1 MLSVPDSMP
10 KRIAYFRKRAGLSQQ
25 DLAILCGWSS
35 QTRISNYENETR
47 SPSIED
53 VTVIAMV
60 LGIDPKV
67 LVFGADSSADIQV
80 GEASSQSNLVKEPE
94 TLPERIVYYRK
105 LAGLSQKDLTS
116 LCGWDV
122 PMRLSNYE
130 KGRRRVSVEDLATI
144 ANALGLDPKILAYG
158 EGQSAPADE
167 GGFTSASTEIS
178 ISPRTIAQAKTVL
191 AVDILLKAA
200 EAGVMDNVL
209 LMELEALA
217 AKISSKMKIKSS
229 AASGA

>member
-1 MLSVPDSMP
+1 MP
-10 KRIAYFRKRAGLSQQ
+10 KRIAYFRKRADLSQQ

-53 VTVIAMV
+53 VAVIAMV

-67 LVFGADSSADIQV
+67 LVFGANSSEDIHA
-80 GEASSQSNLVKEPE
+80 GEANPSPGLIKEPG

-105 LAGLSQKDLTS
+105 LAGLSQKDLAL

-144 ANALGLDPKILAYG
+144 ANALGLDPKVLAYG
-158 EGQSAPADE
+158 ETVSEASDEVGFSSA
-167 GGFTSASTEIS
+167 GTEIS
-178 ISPRTIAQAKTVL
+178 ISARTITQAKTVL
-191 AVDILLKAA
+191 AVDTLLKGA
-200 EAGVMDNVL
+200 EAGVIDNVL

-217 AKISSKMKIKSS
+217 LKISSKMKIKSS
-229 AASGA
+229 IASGA